1 MLKKTLSY
9 TNLDG
14 EKITEDFYFN
24 MTKAELIKL
33 NLKEGEGFQEYLN
46 RIIESGDGAA
56 IIENFEKIVRLSYG
70 VRTADG
76 KFKKDPDD
84 FDAFMATEAYSDF
97 FLELVTDAKASSEF
111 IKAVMPD
118 NLVEEVEQAHKTIG
132 TRSVQDV
139 VPMEISNVEAVTK
152 AELRKMTKAEL
163 MAAYKKKNE
172 ALKNPLAGMPL
183 NEAMELS
190 PADFEIWVNLN
201 Q

>member
-118 NLVEEVEQAHKTIG
+118 NLVEEVEQAQKTIG

>member
-118 NLVEEVEQAHKTIG
+118 NLVEEVEQAQKTIG

-163 MAAYKKKNE
+163 MAAYKKNE